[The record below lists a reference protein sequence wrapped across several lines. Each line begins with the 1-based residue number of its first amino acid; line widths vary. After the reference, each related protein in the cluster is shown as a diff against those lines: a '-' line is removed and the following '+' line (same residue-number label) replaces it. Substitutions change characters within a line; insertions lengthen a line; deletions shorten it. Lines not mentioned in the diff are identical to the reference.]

1 MAQADKPRICW
12 GVKRG
17 RRLVCKELVTDEE
30 TIKEVLELVEELKRR
45 VEKHRG
51 KLETAAFIDELIDL
65 LEQWLEE
72 HKEDKG
78 KKVKEARKIVRKM
91 VELLEELREKW
102 VKVYWRQLLELV
114 ELLERNAIDI
124 VVTGKGNE
132 KSLVVHIYSTDV
144 NVKVTRVAK
153 NGGITMHLVLSE
165 LEGDDVR
172 VANMFSDE
180 ELLKAIQHGW
190 EMTDGSVIN
199 DHPAMGTNQPWQA
212 ILWTLCYPGKIH
224 VLIYGININENDVSV
239 KWYLVAKDHEARSKE
254 EAAKEVKNFDEERIK
269 IFLASAIWGDGEVN
283 VGERYVRLIMGLAK
297 YDLWLGIIERLINE
311 LGFTIKV
318 RDYKAEVGINSSKAV
333 KLARDWLAM
342 PDIREL
348 IELGASLSGGEKL
361 RRIIELANMEI
372 KELGSRSILILG
384 TNISMSIDVNGDCRV
399 ELRTHR
405 KDNNEALKLIEELR
419 KAGYKPSMYVSRGN
433 YIISI
438 THANVRDSPL
448 KPIVCRKLG
457 EWLNETKDERKERIA
472 KAMQNL
478 KCFDDT

>member
-144 NVKVTRVAK
+144 TVKVTRVAK

>member
-1 MAQADKPRICW
+1 M
-12 GVKRG
+12 
-17 RRLVCKELVTDEE
+17 
-30 TIKEVLELVEELKRR
+30 
-45 VEKHRG
+45 
-51 KLETAAFIDELIDL
+51 
-65 LEQWLEE
+65 
-72 HKEDKG
+72 
-78 KKVKEARKIVRKM
+78 
-91 VELLEELREKW
+91 
-102 VKVYWRQLLELV
+102 
-114 ELLERNAIDI
+114 
-124 VVTGKGNE
+124 TGKGNE

-144 NVKVTRVAK
+144 TVKVTRVAK

-311 LGFTIKV
+311 LSFTIKV

>member
-1 MAQADKPRICW
+1 MPVRGQAETFAELSTYSPHHTDKPRIFW

-51 KLETAAFIDELIDL
+51 KPETAAFIDELIDL

-144 NVKVTRVAK
+144 TVKVTRVAK

-212 ILWTLCYPGKIH
+212 ILWTLCYTRSLVG
-224 VLIYGININENDVSV
+224 SV
-239 KWYLVAKDHEARSKE
+239 RCV
-254 EAAKEVKNFDEERIK
+254 
-269 IFLASAIWGDGEVN
+269 
-283 VGERYVRLIMGLAK
+283 
-297 YDLWLGIIERLINE
+297 
-311 LGFTIKV
+311 
-318 RDYKAEVGINSSKAV
+318 
-333 KLARDWLAM
+333 
-342 PDIREL
+342 
-348 IELGASLSGGEKL
+348 
-361 RRIIELANMEI
+361 
-372 KELGSRSILILG
+372 
-384 TNISMSIDVNGDCRV
+384 
-399 ELRTHR
+399 
-405 KDNNEALKLIEELR
+405 
-419 KAGYKPSMYVSRGN
+419 
-433 YIISI
+433 
-438 THANVRDSPL
+438 
-448 KPIVCRKLG
+448 
-457 EWLNETKDERKERIA
+457 
-472 KAMQNL
+472 
-478 KCFDDT
+478 